1 MVVNGVFIIYAT
13 DFKRLVTLLPVSRCF
28 MAKSNPT
35 HSGNKKSPAPST
47 PVPPSVA
54 RPITNYLLRPES
66 EATTPRQNLFFW
78 LTAGIALITM
88 LFFSTL
94 SGVNADDKFQHDY
107 STKLVNYYSTFGQ
120 DTTALY
126 IKDGNMHLYGGFF
139 EIVTGF
145 ANKWLNL
152 TPNDWSYHHVRH
164 AANALMG
171 WVALLCV
178 GFLTRYIAG
187 NWAGIIAMLLIWLS
201 PRFFGDS
208 MMNPK
213 DIPFAA
219 GYVMALYNMARVLDR
234 LPRPNRW
241 HLAGLVAG
249 LAIALATRAGGL
261 LPFAMLFMFAGLHF
275 LLKNGGVRAF
285 GQSTELG
292 KYLLYVV
299 VAAAVGYFL
308 AVLFWP
314 YALQNPLKNPLNA
327 LAQFADLEVKI
338 RVLYE
343 GNNVKSD
350 VTPWHYPI
358 KWIMYTIP
366 LSVLAGWLGS
376 IVLLPRLLRQYHPLW
391 VLMALFAA
399 VFPVFYIIY
408 KDSVIHDGWR
418 HLTFAYPTMVVSA
431 ALFWNELYRILS
443 ERKALQYATLGVLG
457 LGTVDAAAF
466 IGANSSMPYVYFNPL
481 TGGTKGAFGQFET
494 DYWGISVRQG
504 IEWMEQ
510 QGILKEGMT
519 EGVVIATNMFYP
531 AQKLTAKYG
540 AKVKIKY
547 LRWEVRCDD
556 AWDYALYPTR
566 FIDGTTLRNGKW
578 PPDNAVHIVEAGGA
592 PILAVLKD
600 NGKNCGLGIA
610 ASKVGDWPT
619 AIERLKVEVSNVP
632 DNDLAWTNLGQAY
645 LNRGRQ
651 LAQTDPI
658 AAAADFEAAKQAAE
672 KCLEESGP
680 NNLLGMYWVEKNNLG
695 KAKSQFERA
704 IKLDPSNLGAYYYLA
719 MISYNNKDGKTA
731 LTYLQKCIE
740 ISPMYKPAYQ
750 LAADIYEQSGNAS
763 QAAQMRNILQ
773 QLK

>member
-1 MVVNGVFIIYAT
+1 
-13 DFKRLVTLLPVSRCF
+13 
-28 MAKSNPT
+28 MAKTNPSNT
-35 HSGNKKSPAPST
+35 GNKKTPAPAAPQKT
-47 PVPPSVA
+47 VVVQPPTDYLQRPVPEPSTGRVRMA
-54 RPITNYLLRPES
+54 
-66 EATTPRQNLFFW
+66 FW
-78 LTAGIALITM
+78 LTAGVALVIM
-88 LFFSTL
+88 LAFSTL

-152 TPNDWSYHHVRH
+152 TPNDWGYHHVRH

-171 WVALLCV
+171 WIALLCV
-178 GFLTRYIAG
+178 GLLTRYLAG
-187 NWAGIIAMLLIWLS
+187 SLAGILAMLLILLS
-201 PRFFGDS
+201 PRFLGDS

-219 GYVMALYNMARVLDR
+219 GYIMALYNMARVLDA

-241 HLAGLVAG
+241 HLAGLVGG

-275 LLKNGGVRAF
+275 LLKNGGLRAF
-285 GQSTELG
+285 SNTSALT
-292 KYLLYVV
+292 KYAIYTI
-299 VAAAVGYFL
+299 AAAAAGYFL
-308 AVLFWP
+308 AILFWP
-314 YALQNPLKNPLNA
+314 YALQSPLKNPLNA

-350 VTPWHYPI
+350 VTPWHYPV

-366 LSVLAGWLGS
+366 LAVLAGWVGS
-376 IVLLPRLLRQYHPLW
+376 VVLLPRLLRRYQPLW
-391 VLMALFAA
+391 VFMSLFAA

-418 HLTFAYPTMVVSA
+418 HLTFAYPTMAVSA
-431 ALFWNELYRILS
+431 ALFWYELTQMFS
-443 ERKALQYATLGVLG
+443 EKKALQYATLGVLG
-457 LGTVDAAAF
+457 AGLADATVFSAA
-466 IGANSSMPYVYFNPL
+466 NPSLPYVYFNPL
-481 TGGTKGAFGQFET
+481 AGGTKGAFGQFET

-566 FIDGTTLRNGKW
+566 FIDGSTLRNGKW
-578 PPDNAVHIVEAGGA
+578 PPDNAIHIVEAGGA

-600 NGKNCGLGIA
+600 NGKNCGLGMA
-610 ASKVGDWPT
+610 ASKVGDWPS
-619 AIERLKVEVSNVP
+619 AIERLKAEVANVP
-632 DNDLAWTNLGQAY
+632 DNDLAWNNLGQAY

-651 LAQTDPI
+651 LAQTDP
-658 AAAADFEAAKQAAE
+658 AAAEADFEAAKQAAE
-672 KCLEESGP
+672 KGLEIAPEEAGP
-680 NNLLGMYWVEKNNLG
+680 NNLLGMYWVEKNNLA

-704 IKLDPSNLGAYYYLA
+704 VKLDPSNLGGYYYLA
-719 MISYNNKDGKTA
+719 MILYNNRDGQTA

-750 LAADIYEQSGNAS
+750 LAAEIYEQSGNSS